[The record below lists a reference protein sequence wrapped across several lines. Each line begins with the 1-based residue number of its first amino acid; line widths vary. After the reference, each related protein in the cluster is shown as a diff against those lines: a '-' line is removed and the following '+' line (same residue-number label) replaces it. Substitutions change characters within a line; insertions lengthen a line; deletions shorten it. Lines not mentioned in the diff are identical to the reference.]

1 MSMKEEAYILDYH
14 LEVSNVASILNL
26 KVEDNSTQHKGK
38 FKLQVA
44 KAEQIE
50 CPFCGLIFPTKLRFR
65 NHKRK
70 HLTRDCQ
77 NCGKS
82 LSKGSN
88 FQDHLRRC
96 TKDVSLNHLCTIC
109 NKTFYTLQELNGH
122 RERRHTARILT
133 KLYQCEICD
142 FEISNQKIFRKHI
155 TSHKVHKTY
164 DNYMAA
170 LQSEELKKCPKCDK
184 HYMKESLARH
194 MKSHNFIKCNMC
206 DYKSKYTS
214 NLKAHTWRIHMKPK
228 VVQSES
234 DPKALPKCSFCDFTS
249 KTPYNVI
256 RHQESCSFAGPEI
269 FCIV

>member
-1 MSMKEEAYILDYH
+1 MKEEAYILDYH

-96 TKDVSLNHLCTIC
+96 TKNVSLNHLCTIC

-155 TSHKVHKTY
+155 TSHKVH
-164 DNYMAA
+164 
-170 LQSEELKKCPKCDK
+170 
-184 HYMKESLARH
+184 
-194 MKSHNFIKCNMC
+194 
-206 DYKSKYTS
+206 
-214 NLKAHTWRIHMKPK
+214 
-228 VVQSES
+228 
-234 DPKALPKCSFCDFTS
+234 
-249 KTPYNVI
+249 
-256 RHQESCSFAGPEI
+256 
-269 FCIV
+269 